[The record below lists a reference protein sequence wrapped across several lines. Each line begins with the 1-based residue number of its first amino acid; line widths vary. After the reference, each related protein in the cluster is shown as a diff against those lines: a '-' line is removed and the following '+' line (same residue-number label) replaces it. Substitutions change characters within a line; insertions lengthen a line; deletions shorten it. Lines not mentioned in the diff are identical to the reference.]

1 MLHRYK
7 GECKVLHD
15 DDAEGNGMVNTQD
28 DDAKDD
34 DAENDGVSG
43 FDGEAGDDGE
53 MEVVDLDEDSQGEVG
68 NVEGD
73 SQQNGETNGVE
84 KTVSQTGDRA
94 KLSDLIVMD
103 ELPEPSKD
111 NDSVS
116 ARRATRGAKEREMPV
131 NQTRKGRVS
140 GSTVSGNAAT
150 PQAAVEDLVFFRQK
164 KPAKIKPITT
174 TDMKELRYEDMDEK
188 TKQKYQRAAQ
198 EAFDEFLHRPNTT
211 VIDSTLRRF
220 IRENQEFMPSAAS
233 KSRKLAIQLLTNNRT
248 NVMCVYHHLHDRDG
262 AGQDGTGKYTL
273 NGMPNPRHI
282 NQAKADG
289 IEPEPGFLHC
299 GCTEENALFDFFF
312 WKTWQLSGQ
321 EDDGTVITESL
332 RDQMLTPR
340 LRAFF
345 VQEFKAWTGIL
356 VDDLYQNKM
365 SKKQYRIK
373 LYEKQ
378 VNYFIKR
385 LNRLVKED
393 GEKYYFTVEEL
404 K

>member
-1 MLHRYK
+1 
-7 GECKVLHD
+7 
-15 DDAEGNGMVNTQD
+15 
-28 DDAKDD
+28 
-34 DAENDGVSG
+34 
-43 FDGEAGDDGE
+43 

-68 NVEGD
+68 NAEDD
-73 SQQNGETNGVE
+73 SEQNGANGIKKTE
-84 KTVSQTGDRA
+84 KQTDRA
-94 KLSDLIVMD
+94 MLSGLIVMD

-111 NDSVS
+111 NDSLS
-116 ARRATRGAKEREMPV
+116 ARKVAQGTKERERPV
-131 NQTRKGRVS
+131 NQTRKGNVS
-140 GSTVSGNAAT
+140 DSTVSGTASTA
-150 PQAAVEDLVFFRQK
+150 QAAVQDPVFFRHK
-164 KPAKIKPITT
+164 KPAKSKLITT
-174 TDMKELRYEDMDEK
+174 VDLKEIRYEDMDEN

-233 KSRKLAIQLLTNNRT
+233 RTRKLALQLLTNNRT
-248 NVMCVYHHLHDRDG
+248 NVMCLYHHVHDRDG

-273 NGMPNPRHI
+273 NGMPNPRRI

-289 IEPEPGFLHC
+289 VEPEPGFFHC

-312 WKTWQLSGQ
+312 WKTWELSAQ
-321 EDDGTVITESL
+321 EDDSTVIRESL

-345 VQEFKAWTGIL
+345 VQEFKTWTGIS

-365 SKKQYRIK
+365 SKKEYRIK

-378 VNYFIKR
+378 INYFIKR
-385 LNRLVKED
+385 LNRLVKEN
-393 GEKYYFTVEEL
+393 GERYYYAVEEL
-404 K
+404 N